1 MLNFLSNKKV
11 QVAIAILGGVVGL
24 YAIRKFYVT
33 YSETTWIKNIID
45 PLKGKITSG
54 FGNRTNPVTGAKGLH
69 NGVDVSS
76 PMDSPIVAPL
86 NGIVSAKYFNNSG
99 GNQIIIDSGYAKFGF
114 AHLNRYAQGLNVGSI
129 VSKGQVIGYVG
140 NTGTSTGTH
149 LHFTLRLND
158 VATDPSKYFKFA

>member
-1 MLNFLSNKKV
+1 MLDLLNNKKV
-11 QVAIAILGGVVGL
+11 QFGIAIVGSIVGL

-33 YSETTWIKNIID
+33 YSQTTWVKNIIE
-45 PLKGKITSG
+45 PIKGRITSG

-69 NGVDVSS
+69 NAVDISA
-76 PMDSPIVAPL
+76 PMDTPIVAPL

-114 AHLNRYAQGLNVGSI
+114 AHLNRYAEGIKVGSI
-129 VSKGQVIGYVG
+129 VSKGQLIGYVG
-140 NTGTSTGTH
+140 NTGISTGTH

>member
-1 MLNFLSNKKV
+1 MLDLLNNKKV
-11 QVAIAILGGVVGL
+11 QFGIAIVGSIVGF

-33 YSETTWIKNIID
+33 YSQTTWVKNIIE
-45 PLKGKITSG
+45 PIKGRITSG

-69 NGVDVSS
+69 NAVDISA
-76 PMDSPIVAPL
+76 PMDTPIVAPL

-114 AHLNRYAQGLNVGSI
+114 AHLNRYAEGIKVGSI
-129 VSKGQVIGYVG
+129 VSKGQLIGYVG
-140 NTGTSTGTH
+140 NTGISTGTH